1 MTHNSP
7 SGFKREAPEGCC
19 WRRGAPSRLHTD
31 RGVHV
36 LSSGV
41 MATPAKSGYSSTTH
55 CSVAGSV
62 ELGEL
67 GTPPSRITGFSRT
80 VSSAVMALGGL
91 GLQGEPV
98 ATSPIGRTLY
108 ASIAVGVGLRDIS
121 AQVQGVGIA
130 LHDSASSRT
139 AYAVFVVPQ
148 RLKCSF
154 SWSWFRRDESQ
165 IHQDFRNRS
174 QPYRLE
180 MRPV

>member
-1 MTHNSP
+1 MGNAEAFFASFALINGPTTVRMTTLVS
-7 SGFKREAPEGCC
+7 
-19 WRRGAPSRLHTD
+19 
-31 RGVHV
+31 
-36 LSSGV
+36 
-41 MATPAKSGYSSTTH
+41 SSTFFASTDAPIH
-55 CSVAGSV
+55 CSAAGSV

-67 GTPPSRITGFSRT
+67 GAPPSRIKGNHSA

-108 ASIAVGVGLRDIS
+108 GSIAVGVGLRDIS

-180 MRPV
+180 MRLV